1 MTCLILKKHFTEIT
15 VLPASGISWDGLFLN
30 FDAGFDAENLR
41 SKTLELRLIAN
52 IAHNKRNSD
61 TDNDHCFNGQLYKK
75 TICNRKNKCLSDS
88 FRSILNR
95 FDTTIT
101 SWIGFNYVA
110 FIVIAF

>member
-41 SKTLELRLIAN
+41 SKTLELRLITN

-75 TICNRKNKCLSDS
+75 RYAIERTNAYL
-88 FRSILNR
+88 
-95 FDTTIT
+95 
-101 SWIGFNYVA
+101 
-110 FIVIAF
+110 IA